1 MAKKKLGFPPYVIA
15 LIVILGIALG
25 FAGFKLI
32 SLMNENSQT
41 GPVIEPLPK
50 VKLILFYASEC
61 PFCDTENSIKR
72 SFTVKKVDFEEELID
87 LSKEENKHY
96 ISDFNLFMVPS
107 ALVEEKTIRS
117 YAAIS
122 PLMRQNYAL
131 VNGFYVVPESYL
143 DSKPKN
149 LMFFEAK
156 CSADQNKVKVEEFAD
171 YYCYPCWKSL
181 DAVDQLK
188 RKFTPQLQYKF
199 KNFSLMG
206 QYSLYAQ
213 IAAECVRLQG
223 QLEFNDYQQYLY
235 KQIFSDANGN
245 IDANKMNLFD
255 DRWTFVQG
263 GLGLQLT
270 FDQQAAFEQCLDDA
284 NTLSII
290 EEDNKVAES
299 YWLEYA
305 PAFVID
311 CKYVLVG
318 YENLKTAICMLHPG
332 LDACKQ
338 E

>member
-1 MAKKKLGFPPYVIA
+1 MAKKKLGFPSYVIV

-32 SLMNENSQT
+32 SLVNESSQSE
-41 GPVIEPLPK
+41 PVPEPLPK

-61 PFCDTENSIKR
+61 PFCNTENSIKR
-72 SFTVKKVDFEEELID
+72 SFTVNKVDFEEEFID

-107 ALVEEKTIRS
+107 ALVEEKTIKK
-117 YAAIS
+117 YAGIN
-122 PLMRQNYAL
+122 PIMKKHYA
-131 VNGFYVVPESYL
+131 VIDGFYVVPESYL
-143 DSKPKN
+143 SSIPKN

-156 CSADQNKVKVEEFAD
+156 CTPTQNKVKIEEFAD

-181 DAVDQLK
+181 DIVDQLK
-188 RKFTPQLQYKF
+188 RKFTPQLQYEF
-199 KNFSLMG
+199 RNFNLNG
-206 QYSLYAQ
+206 KYSQYAQ
-213 IAAECVRLQG
+213 IAAECVRQQG
-223 QLEFNDYQQYLY
+223 QLEFNQYQEYLY

-245 IDANKMNLFD
+245 IDENKMNLFE

-263 GLGLQLT
+263 GLSLPLT
-270 FDQQAAFEQCLDDA
+270 FDQQNSFEQCLDDA
-284 NTLSII
+284 NTSSIV
-290 EEDNKVAES
+290 EEDNKAAES
-299 YWLEYA
+299 YWLKYA

-318 YENLKTAICMLHPG
+318 YENLKTAICMLHSG